1 MEPLGTLLRCDGGFW
16 VYVYRINDAFLHKW
30 WVTQKGGCY
39 LLYFYRVSSYA
50 SAILAVVIRSV
61 PLSHTCCFVKKP
73 DNALQIFWY
82 RTNGQSLSVSLTD
95 GADLRS
101 KGQSRSHRHS
111 AEMGNVPQLT
121 NRSVHH
127 IKHHKRHTYR
137 NAKVTKSTYI
147 CPSACATWAYNNNEM
162 TSCIQ
167 TLASVRCEYFQAQNP
182 SSRPMFGG
190 CDRIFVNGFQIGT
203 MEPKVMKVEYASGQ

>member
-1 MEPLGTLLRCDGGFW
+1 MLLCEETRQCTADILIPHERAITL
-16 VYVYRINDAFLHKW
+16 
-30 WVTQKGGCY
+30 CY
-39 LLYFYRVSSYA
+39 SITST
-50 SAILAVVIRSV
+50 S
-61 PLSHTCCFVKKP
+61 
-73 DNALQIFWY
+73 
-82 RTNGQSLSVSLTD
+82 SLTD

-167 TLASVRCEYFQAQNP
+167 TLALVRCEYFQVQNP

-190 CDRIFVNGFQIGT
+190 CDRKFVNGFQIGT